1 MKERTKNEIAI
12 KRTVD
17 SKTTTVLSVPI
28 TEDSTRKFSLMSEDN
43 ITLVFETLK
52 PVFFR
57 LGDWIDDELFGQF
70 FITDMAQMPTYDN
83 NSGAYRYNLQFDA
96 NYFLWKNKI
105 CKYIPDA
112 EAKET
117 SFTLTANI
125 ETHLDV
131 IVRNLTSLGFKHNGK
146 NYTVNYTTYNTN
158 NVIDTEKAVL
168 VSYDSISI
176 YDAISAIASAFG
188 CEWWVDG
195 SVIFFGTCLNAGQT
209 VFKLGDNVQDMSRS
223 GTTEKAATRVYF
235 FGSDKNLPKTY
246 RQSDSTP
253 DVTHDGVVQKRLMLP
268 ASTYPYGYMQDA
280 EVETEDQAVEKVVT
294 FDDIY
299 PVTRLKVSGISTYTS
314 TKTDDTTKETYTQ
327 TFWRVKED
335 SDFLKNFTKD
345 MIIEGLTLHIVFTSG
360 NMNGMDFECALVTDD
375 STLGKCF
382 EVVAN
387 DTYGRELPDSV
398 LCPKEGD
405 EFCLYNWDAT
415 KMSALGL
422 LEKAEQTL
430 ADRAVEYFK
439 QSKIDAS
446 TYTSTL
452 FSEYAYNGGTFKYFI
467 LGDQIKLINGA
478 YFTQVDEDG
487 NHYRISRI
495 IGFEFKLDKPYDS
508 PQYTL
513 GEKPQ
518 KTNSMQSMQAT
529 VESIK
534 VNGATYINN
543 SGSGSGGGTTVYVIG
558 MADNTVPTDSN
569 VYSARRSDQQFLR
582 RDVDDTANGVLT
594 FKKQDKHSDGLQI
607 GDSFVG
613 GQAGIGGRIDKNAN
627 AELESMSLRSFLEA
641 PEYRFNRISISV
653 GNYWR
658 ASGGGVIESVTPDTN
673 SDGTTASTGTAI
685 LHLED
690 GEIGHIA
697 VDDICQGI
705 YHDGMTLS
713 NNDTA
718 DLDDSYGNFK
728 FAGFFTSYFRIT
740 EILESDGVNKK
751 FRYALRNDDDWKAE
765 HHPHALMHFVCYGN
779 FSDKTRQSSR
789 YSTRT
794 YERYLTGVNTWKFTA
809 ANIAAQEGDLSNLQV
824 FGLNMTGYS
833 AYYNN
838 IYLSGAI
845 KEIEDLP
852 YRIEFDTHGY
862 DILSFG
868 EVMVLDC
875 YVYKAFTDKTSTV
888 KTWKITRDTGDSA
901 EDAAWLLKD
910 KVKNFSGEITIS
922 FTKDENDLSANDNV
936 ISTLFTV
943 TAYGEDGAEIATG
956 TLIL

>member
-1 MKERTKNEIAI
+1 MKERTKNEIEI

-52 PVFFR
+52 PVYFR

-70 FITDMAQMPTYDN
+70 FISDMAQMPTYDN
-83 NSGAYRYNLQFDA
+83 TTGAYRYNLQFDA
-96 NYFLWKNKI
+96 DYFLWKNKI

-131 IVRNLTSLGFKHNGK
+131 IVRNLMSLGFKHNGK
-146 NYTVNYTTYNTN
+146 NYTVNYTTYNIN

-452 FSEYAYNGGTFKYFI
+452 FSEYAYNGGTFEYFI

-582 RDVDDTANGVLT
+582 RDRADTAYGQIT
-594 FKKQDKHSDGLQI
+594 HKQKSVHEQGAQF
-607 GDSFVG
+607 GESFVPG
-613 GQAGIGGRIDKNAN
+613 LVGIGGKIDG
-627 AELESMSLRSFLEA
+627 EGRGELRSLKLWEWLEVPEFRYNKVSVNIGFNFLTT
-641 PEYRFNRISISV
+641 
-653 GNYWR
+653 
-658 ASGGGVIESVTPDTN
+658 GGGIIESVTPDVT
-673 SDGTTASTGTAI
+673 GAETGTCKLKLEEGEFGAVA
-685 LHLED
+685 LHDLCMGIWHD
-690 GEIGHIA
+690 TSGNA
-697 VDDICQGI
+697 TTTYDDKK
-705 YHDGMTLS
+705 
-713 NNDTA
+713 
-718 DLDDSYGNFK
+718 GNFS
-728 FAGFFTSYFRIT
+728 FAGFKTVYFQITGVSGDSNDTFTY
-740 EILESDGVNKK
+740 V
-751 FRYALRNDDDWKAE
+751 LRSKNE
-765 HHPHALMHFVCYGN
+765 GGNGIHPFAGMHFAGRGN
-779 FSDKTRQSSR
+779 TDNEERQSFI
-789 YSTRT
+789 YTT
-794 YERYLTGVNTWKFTA
+794 TEYYVALTNVNTWDFKPSNYYEIRGHIDGFSMPA
-809 ANIAAQEGDLSNLQV
+809 INAEGKEYTKVFSGYGQV
-824 FGLNMTGYS
+824 FGNAYMFGHIDQFERIAYRCFVDQSRNGALAPNQEEECTVTVLNGYGQDVTS
-833 AYYNN
+833 Q
-838 IYLSGAI
+838 
-845 KEIEDLP
+845 
-852 YRIEFDTHGY
+852 
-862 DILSFG
+862 
-868 EVMVLDC
+868 
-875 YVYKAFTDKTSTV
+875 FTLYSL
-888 KTWKITRDTGDSA
+888 TRTTGDSA
-901 EDAAWLLKD
+901 SDELWNQTHTNVGNPFKIA
-910 KVKNFSGEITIS
+910 FS
-922 FTKDENDLSANDNV
+922 DLGIDGIHKLESV
-936 ISTLFTV
+936 FHV
-943 TAYGEDGAEIATG
+943 TATDEATDA
-956 TLIL
+956 TAKHELEYYS